1 MTTRQNLPAAKWLA
15 KNSTFAVAKRAGK
28 LVIMKII
35 KSRLFTNHFLQ
46 LATTVATLSCCMNVP
61 LDAQEN
67 STPTK
72 EKVEKAIEKTPV
84 KVIFD
89 TDMQSDVDDIGAMA
103 VLHALADRGELE
115 ILCTMVSVT
124 YPWSVPCVDAV
135 NTWYGRPDLPLGTVK
150 GKGVLRSSSY
160 ARQIAQEFPHDLE
173 TETAPDAVELYRK
186 ILAGQPDKSVVILTV
201 GYLTNLA
208 GLLDSPPDGWSDL
221 QGRDLVQQKV
231 KNWVCMGGIFP
242 KGLETNL
249 RYDAPSSAKAIN
261 EWPTPII
268 FTGWEIGKDLMTGH
282 TLKEKFPPTNL
293 VRRAYE
299 LYLGPNKTQRES
311 WDQSA
316 VLLAARGLGDYWTE
330 ATGGSLHVL
339 PDGSNEWRL
348 TPDKEHSYVVKKMN
362 PKEVAGVI
370 EELMTQPPRQ

>member
-1 MTTRQNLPAAKWLA
+1 M
-15 KNSTFAVAKRAGK
+15 
-28 LVIMKII
+28 
-35 KSRLFTNHFLQ
+35 
-46 LATTVATLSCCMNVP
+46 P
-61 LDAQEN
+61 LHAQEA
-67 STPTK
+67 PGLK
-72 EKVEKAIEKTPV
+72 KTPV
-84 KVIFD
+84 RVIFD
-89 TDMQSDVDDIGAMA
+89 TDMQSDVDDVGAMA
-103 VLHALADRGELE
+103 VLHALADRGEIE
-115 ILCTMVSVT
+115 ILGTMVSVT
-124 YPWSVPCVDAV
+124 YLWSVPCVDAI
-135 NTWYGRPDLPLGTVK
+135 NHFYGRPDLPLGTVK

-160 ARQIAQEFPHDLE
+160 ARQIAQEFPHDME
-173 TETAPDAVELYRK
+173 TDNAPDAIGLYRK
-186 ILAGQPDKSVVILTV
+186 ILAAQPDKSVVILTV

-208 GLLDSPPDGWSDL
+208 GLLDSGPDQWSNL
-221 QGRDLVQQKV
+221 KGRDLVQQKV

-316 VLLAARGLGDYWTE
+316 VLLAARGLGDYWDV

-348 TPDKEHSYVVKKMN
+348 TPVKDHSYVIKKMN
-362 PKEVAGVI
+362 PLEVAAVI
-370 EELMTQPPRQ
+370 EELMTQPPRWSKR